1 MTNFSRNLT
10 LKFKN
15 VRYGINL
22 EKEIITCII
31 DVEFNHESLGLIHCL
46 SPKEFRRLVS
56 VCGGSNV
63 LWRGFTVTG
72 KAKCFKG
79 DDELPEDEFDEK
91 KGSKLAFYRAKR
103 KALRRC
109 RAILNQYTKDLSKI
123 AQSLNEAAET
133 LSDLIEATDDKVE
146 EILE

>member
-22 EKEIITCII
+22 EKKIITCII
-31 DVEFNHESLGLIHCL
+31 DVEFNHDSLGLINCL
-46 SPKEFRRLVS
+46 SPKEFRRLIS
-56 VCGGSNV
+56 VCGGTSAV
-63 LWRGFTVTG
+63 WRGFTVTG

-79 DDELPEDEFDEK
+79 DDELPEDEFNEK

-109 RAILNQYTKDLSKI
+109 RAILNQYNRYLGKI
-123 AQSLNEAAET
+123 AESLDEAVNT
-133 LSDLIEATDDKVE
+133 LSDLIEVTDDKVE
-146 EILE
+146 EALQ